1 MNPHSALPPLKR
13 LSCHSQTPPIPMP
26 IQDLLRQRRFWFKT
40 HSLLG
45 LFCGGF
51 LAVIGLTGALGVYG
65 EGLDQLLNPGLHAR
79 KDARPLP
86 LETHYA
92 TLLRLYPDQTGAWT
106 LFLPREPGEVL
117 TAVAERPR
125 LSPNPQFK
133 PLLISLDPGTS
144 EVLAERE
151 RGWTLRTFLLKVHTH
166 LLAGSLGSTLVGLLG
181 VALLAGASMGL
192 GLWLTQGRPVKE
204 RFQLRH
210 KRGALRFASDL
221 HHLMGL
227 FLGPVFLLIAFT
239 GINLSFPEVSEA
251 LLGAKDLGHADQTKP
266 IQSTGSHSAT
276 QRVKLD
282 EAVLL
287 ARGPFPRAEVRS
299 VTTPEGQ
306 NGSLQVHFK
315 QASEPNDRHPL
326 TAVWID
332 AYSGQILEVRNPL
345 RFNRS
350 ETLETLLWPIHT
362 GEWAGGGW
370 RLVWFAAGLSLPVF
384 FATGLVRWLIRTH
397 RLNDR
402 PVEFENAL
410 HAAQKAVLM
419 GIEKLRNLRT

>member
-1 MNPHSALPPLKR
+1 
-13 LSCHSQTPPIPMP
+13 MP
-26 IQDLLRQRRFWFKT
+26 IQDLLRQRRFWFKA
-40 HSLLG
+40 HGLLG
-45 LFCGGF
+45 LICGGF

-65 EGLDQLLNPGLHAR
+65 EGLDQLLNPSLHAR
-79 KDARPLP
+79 KDTSPLP

-92 TLLRLYPDQTGAWT
+92 TLLRRYPEQTGAWT
-106 LFLPREPGEVL
+106 LFLPREPGEAL
-117 TAVAERPR
+117 TAVAEKPR
-125 LSPNPQFK
+125 LSPNPKFK
-133 PLLISLDPGTS
+133 PLIVSLEPGTS

-151 RGWTLRTFLLKVHTH
+151 RGWTLRTLLLKVHTQ

-181 VALLAGASMGL
+181 VALFLGALMGL
-192 GLWLTQGRPVKE
+192 GLWLTQGRPLKE

-210 KRGALRFASDL
+210 EKGTLRFVGDL
-221 HHLMGL
+221 HQLMGL
-227 FLGPVFLLIAFT
+227 LLGPLYLLIALT
-239 GINLSFPEVSEA
+239 GINLAFPEVSEA
-251 LLGAKDLGHADQTKP
+251 LLGAKNLGHADQTKP
-266 IQSTGSHSAT
+266 ILSTGSHAAT

-282 EAVLL
+282 EAILL
-287 ARGPFPRAEVRS
+287 ARGPFPRAEVRG

-315 QASEPNDRHPL
+315 QAAEPNDRHPL

-345 RFNRS
+345 RFNGR

-384 FATGLVRWLIRTH
+384 FATGLLRWLIRTH

-402 PVEFENAL
+402 PVKLDKAL
-410 HAAQKAVLM
+410 EAALKGFRR
-419 GIEKLRNLRT
+419 GIEKLRTLRR